1 MGDKQFMW
9 SITCVFR
16 PALLGRILS
25 ITGENWHLVKDC
37 RSQQAITAK
46 AFLKNLFSMLSFC
59 KENNPFFTKL
69 SVIRLLTFYPLSE
82 EVHNILKL
90 Q

>member
-1 MGDKQFMW
+1 
-9 SITCVFR
+9 
-16 PALLGRILS
+16 
-25 ITGENWHLVKDC
+25 
-37 RSQQAITAK
+37 
-46 AFLKNLFSMLSFC
+46 MLSFC